1 MNYLKI
7 TKNKTK
13 KIYLFLRKHWLIP
26 LFITGL
32 PSGIPSILGV
42 LGDIEW
48 LKWLYYTENGVRYL
62 NPDYAKNFFKLWIFS
77 VLFTCLWH
85 WGSHSDGRE
94 ETKRLCTYKKICEY
108 MKLYNKEYS
117 KTIMSIV
124 DDDKDDYKNNII
136 NAQKSLKNTSSRF
149 NPLFRL
155 KSVFSNIRNMI
166 SDTCA
171 VDKENI
177 SITLIYKQG
186 ERGKWHVIQSENP
199 SPYEDDLDFLMKKS
213 ESTYNAALKNKGGMI
228 FYADKNEAEKNG
240 QYVPNPKEKSG
251 NLEGSI
257 FCKNLS
263 IYKKGN
269 KIKYGFVLAIST
281 RNVKM
286 ADPED
291 EYSENMCK
299 EILNCAVSLVEPE
312 ISMLRLNKYLLE
324 GK

>member
-13 KIYLFLRKHWLIP
+13 KIYLFLRKNWFIP

-48 LKWLYYTENGVRYL
+48 LKWLYYIEGGVRYL
-62 NPDYAKNFFKLWIFS
+62 NPDYAKVFFVCWAFS
-77 VLFTCLWH
+77 VAFTCLWH
-85 WGSHSDGRE
+85 WGTNSDGRE
-94 ETKRLCTYKKICEY
+94 ETKRLYTYKKLCEY
-108 MKLYNKEYS
+108 MKLHSKLYS

-124 DDDKDDYKNNII
+124 NDKKTIYKKKIK
-136 NAQKSLKNTSSRF
+136 NAEESLKNTSSRF
-149 NPLFRL
+149 NPSFRL
-155 KSVFSNIRNMI
+155 EKVFANIRNMI

-171 VDKENI
+171 VEKEKI
-177 SITLIYKQG
+177 SITLICKQG
-186 ERGKWHVIQSENP
+186 EKGKWRVLQSENP
-199 SPYEDDLDFLMKKS
+199 SPYEDDLDFIMSKDK
-213 ESTYNAALKNKGGMI
+213 STYNAALKIKSGMI
-228 FYADKNEAEKNG
+228 FYPDKNEAEKNG
-240 QYVPNPKEKSG
+240 QYVPNQKEKSG
-251 NLEGSI
+251 KLEGSI

-263 IYKKGN
+263 IYKKNN

-281 RNVKM
+281 RNVKI

-291 EYSENMCK
+291 EYSINMCK
-299 EILNCAVSLVEPE
+299 EILNFAVSMIEPE
-312 ISMLRLNKYLLE
+312 ISIMCLNKYLLE